1 MCLIYDLCCES
12 VFSPP
17 TAPTPP
23 MSQAD
28 GSQKLPSVDSAE
40 WHLANE
46 QRLVAIELQRV
57 KVQSLEQTQQSANQ
71 QRVELELQRE
81 KDDVLN
87 SKEGIQE
94 LDRQARQRW
103 LDDAAQ
109 RQTEKLAAVELR
121 RDRELTLQREK
132 IKFRAQDRQRK
143 LEEDAARRAEV
154 RRVKEQQKA
163 ERGERSR
170 LNSLAI
176 VQQTQEAL
184 RLQGVA
190 RATRHRENT
199 PRDEAGIRATAQ
211 SKRPADIQQAM
222 GSGRLNGGRSR

>member
-1 MCLIYDLCCES
+1 M
-12 VFSPP
+12 
-17 TAPTPP
+17 
-23 MSQAD
+23 
-28 GSQKLPSVDSAE
+28 
-40 WHLANE
+40 
-46 QRLVAIELQRV
+46 
-57 KVQSLEQTQQSANQ
+57 
-71 QRVELELQRE
+71 
-81 KDDVLN
+81 LN

-143 LEEDAARRAEV
+143 LEEDAARRAKV

-170 LNSLAI
+170 LINNSLAI

-211 SKRPADIQQAM
+211 SKRPADT
-222 GSGRLNGGRSR
+222 